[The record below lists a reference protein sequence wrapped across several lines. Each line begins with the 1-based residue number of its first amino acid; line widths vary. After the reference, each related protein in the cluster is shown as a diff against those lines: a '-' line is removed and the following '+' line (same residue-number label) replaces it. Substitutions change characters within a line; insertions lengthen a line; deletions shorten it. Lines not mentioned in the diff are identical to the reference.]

1 MFLRRSIIIVFIF
14 CGASSAAQEQRSLQ
28 QRADVHYQRAEYAPA
43 AALYEVIA
51 KKKPSVEIMEKLAT
65 SYRAVNNYEAAA
77 GWYEKL
83 LQQPGAAEINKRY
96 YGDMLKSMG
105 KYEAAKAQYGG
116 WSSSGDAQLLIAG
129 CDSALIWLQHPV
141 PVQWQDLT
149 ALNTSNSDWGT
160 VKYGNQIVFVSDRG
174 NNKHTYKRNKHPF
187 LKLYTAQPN
196 GAYVSSFNNAMDHFP
211 YHSGPVCFSKMQ
223 DTAWLTVT
231 HPWKVN
237 FEKAERPAVYGNRRL
252 ELLTYVRKGATWT
265 LMAPFAYNNVDA
277 FSLGHAAI
285 SNDGSTLYYTSDQ
298 PGGVGQ
304 TDLWYS
310 TRMPDGS
317 WGTPVNCGP
326 QINTTE
332 AEEFPVIAPDG
343 TLYFS
348 SKGHAGMGGFD
359 VFAAQGEGKQWS
371 TPVNMRVPV
380 NSPADD
386 FSFMI
391 DEQSRGYLSSNR
403 KGGMG
408 DDDIYS
414 FMMEV
419 SKTPFLQPDRNVL
432 ILAATVLD
440 KVNNNPVP
448 DAFTLIKQPPQDRQ
462 WTQITPADGTN
473 YLVLNS
479 DSKYTAEAY
488 KGARKALPVEVSTA
502 GRTANDTIRVTL
514 YLDVLT
520 TTSESLAIE
529 NIYYDFNKS
538 FIRTDA
544 AAILDKLVTLLEEHP
559 SATVL
564 LTAHTDIRG
573 SDTYNIALSR
583 QRAEKA
589 KTYLLQKGISS
600 GRISTNF
607 QGKRA
612 PSDNC
617 DPCNEAQHQS
627 NRRTN
632 IQILKN

>member
-1 MFLRRSIIIVFIF
+1 MFFRYSIIIIAISL
-14 CGASSAAQEQRSLQ
+14 ASSTMAQEQVSLQ
-28 QRADVHYQRAEYAPA
+28 KRADAHFQRAEYAPA
-43 AALYEVIA
+43 AALYEVIVR
-51 KKKPSVEIMEKLAT
+51 KKPSAEIMEKLAT
-65 SYRAVNNYEAAA
+65 SYRAVNKYEAAA

-83 LQQPGAAEINKRY
+83 LQQPGAATINKRY
-96 YGDMLKSMG
+96 YGDMLKSIG
-105 KYEAAKAQYGG
+105 QYEAAKVQYGG
-116 WSSSGDAQLLIAG
+116 WSSDGTAKLLIAG
-129 CDSALIWLQHPV
+129 CDSALLWLQHPV
-141 PVQWQDLT
+141 PVQWQDLSS
-149 ALNTSNSDWGT
+149 LNTPNSDWGT
-160 VKYGNQIVFVSDRG
+160 VKYGRQIVFVSDRG
-174 NNKHTYKRNKHPF
+174 NNKRTYKRNKHPF

-196 GAYVSSFNNAMDHFP
+196 GAYVSSFNDAMDHFP
-211 YHSGPVCFSKMQ
+211 YHSGPVCFSGSQ

-252 ELLTYVRKGATWT
+252 ELLTYVKKGATWS
-265 LMAPFAYNNVDA
+265 LLAPFPYNNVAA
-277 FSLGHAAI
+277 FSIGHAAI
-285 SNDGSTLYYTSDQ
+285 SNDGQILYYTSDQ

-310 TRMPDGS
+310 SRMPDGS
-317 WGTPVNCGP
+317 WSTPVNCGP
-326 QINTTE
+326 EINTTE
-332 AEEFPVIAPDG
+332 AEEFPVMAPDG

-359 VFAAQGEGKQWS
+359 VFAAQGEGKQWR

-414 FMMEV
+414 FMMEAG
-419 SKTPFLQPDRNVL
+419 KTPFLLPDRNVL

-448 DAFTLIKQPPQDRQ
+448 DAFTLIKQPPRDRQ

-488 KGARKALPVEVSTA
+488 KGGRKALPLEVSTA
-502 GRTANDTIRVTL
+502 GHTANDTIRVTL
-514 YLDVLT
+514 YLDGLSVT
-520 TTSESLAIE
+520 TESLATE

-544 AAILDKLVTLLEEHP
+544 AAILDKLVTLLQEHP

-564 LTAHTDIRG
+564 LTAHTDARG

-583 QRAEKA
+583 QRAVKA
-589 KTYLLQKGISS
+589 KEYLLKKGIPS
-600 GRISTNF
+600 GRIATDF
-607 QGKRA
+607 RGKRMLN
-612 PSDNC
+612 DNC

-632 IQILKN
+632 IQIIKN

>member
-1 MFLRRSIIIVFIF
+1 MFFRRSIIIVCIA
-14 CGASSAAQEQRSLQ
+14 GGLQATAQEQPSLQ
-28 QRADVHYQRAEYAPA
+28 KRADAHYQRQEYAPA
-43 AALYEVIA
+43 AALYEVIVR
-51 KKKPSVEIMEKLAT
+51 KKPSVEIMQKLAT
-65 SYRAVNNYEAAA
+65 AYRAVNQYEAAA

-83 LQQPGAAEINKRY
+83 LQQPGAASINKRY

-105 KYEAAKAQYGG
+105 QYEAAKVQYKS
-116 WSSSGDAQLLIAG
+116 WSTDSAALLING
-129 CDSALIWLQHPV
+129 CDSAIAWLQNPA
-141 PVQWQDLT
+141 PVQWVDLA
-149 ALNTSNSDWGT
+149 ALNTANSDWGP
-160 VKYGNQIVFVSDRG
+160 VKYGKQLVFVSDRG
-174 NNKHTYKRNKHPF
+174 MDKRTYKRNKHPF
-187 LKLYTAQPN
+187 LKLYVADDR
-196 GAYVSSFNNAMDHFP
+196 GYVSTFNQSMDHFP
-211 YHSGPVCFSKMQ
+211 YHSGPVCFSKNQ

-231 HPWKVN
+231 YPWKVN

-252 ELLTYVRKGATWT
+252 ALLTYVRKGATWT
-265 LMAPFAYNNVDA
+265 LSGPFPYNNVAA
-277 FSLGHAAI
+277 FSVGHAAI

-310 TRMPDGS
+310 TRMADGS
-317 WGTPVNCGP
+317 WGAPVNCGP

-348 SKGHAGMGGFD
+348 SMGHVGMGGFD
-359 VFAAQGEGKQWS
+359 VFAAHGEGKQWS
-371 TPVNMRVPV
+371 TPENMRAPL
-380 NSPADD
+380 NSSADD
-386 FSFMI
+386 FSMMI
-391 DEQSRGYLSSNR
+391 DEGSRGYLSSNR
-403 KGGMG
+403 KGGKG

-414 FMMEV
+414 FMIETR
-419 SKTPFLQPDRNVL
+419 KTPSAQLQPDRTIL

-440 KVNNNPVP
+440 KTNNNPVP

-488 KGARKALPVEVSTA
+488 KGARKAFPVEVSTA
-502 GRTANDTIRVTL
+502 GRTTSDTIRVTL
-514 YLDVLT
+514 YLDAPAVA
-520 TTSESLAIE
+520 ESLAIE

-544 AAILDKLVTLLEEHP
+544 AAILDKLAALLQEHP

-564 LTAHTDIRG
+564 LTAHTDARG
-573 SDTYNIALSR
+573 SDAYNIALSR
-583 QRAEKA
+583 QRAVKA
-589 KTYLLQKGISS
+589 KEYLLQKGILS
-600 GRISTNF
+600 GRISTDF
-607 QGKRA
+607 QGKRT

-632 IQILKN
+632 IQILKK